1 MPDRLRLNSYKPSM
15 VMKRSVPKHQYS
27 RRRRRIPDTSHA
39 YTKWDCTYHIVSIT
53 KYRRKVLYGEVRK
66 KPMLIIKQLC
76 HYKGIEVAEGTMCVN
91 HVHSSLRIPPKQSV
105 AEVMGYLKG
114 KSALQLFD
122 ENLNL
127 RRRPSRDRT
136 LWTRGNYVS
145 TVGLNESV
153 VRQYI
158 KNQ

>member
-1 MPDRLRLNSYKPSM
+1 M
-15 VMKRSVPKHQYS
+15 VKSKTFYGNEEERTKAPIQPQEEKNTRYA
-27 RRRRRIPDTSHA
+27 SHA

-114 KSALQLFD
+114 EERTATV
-122 ENLNL
+122 
-127 RRRPSRDRT
+127 RREP
-136 LWTRGNYVS
+136 
-145 TVGLNESV
+145 ESETPA
-153 VRQYI
+153 
-158 KNQ
+158 